1 MSQNNSDSP
10 LADPGLKYA
19 RTESIA
25 SLVSVDKY
33 NIFGAYRDLIVFL
46 GVLGYREGEYVEEG
60 LSGFDG
66 NTERI
71 KYSTFTKVSMYRDI
85 LGGLAF
91 QHTSDPDT
99 LVDKRKQLDV
109 LDGYA
114 GGGLRVFRRE
124 FDDIKGN
131 PTDAVVNFIQ
141 SYEKSDKPVET
152 ELQTILDAFNQDD
165 RLG

>member
-1 MSQNNSDSP
+1 MSQNSSNSSA
-10 LADPGLKYA
+10 ADPTLSYSQTKSINLLKNEY
-19 RTESIA
+19 
-25 SLVSVDKY
+25 D
-33 NIFGAYRDLIVFL
+33 IFRDYRDLIVFL
-46 GVLGYREGEYVEEG
+46 GVLGYREGEYAEEG
-60 LSGFDG
+60 LSEFDG
-66 NTERI
+66 NTETI
-71 KYSTFTKVSMYRDI
+71 KYSTLINRPMYRDI